1 MAIEPLWQIIR
12 VLLYAEEFS
21 LKKFCFG
28 FVTVDSVLYEMV

>member
-1 MAIEPLWQIIR
+1 MAIEPLWQILR

-21 LKKFCFG
+21 LKFCFG